1 MSDTAPAAIASDART
16 YILFGVAGTTYAAP
30 SRQVRHIEM
39 VDDVT
44 AVPNAAPHV
53 EGVVFS
59 RGQVVPVVNL
69 RVRFGFDRGER
80 GIKTRL
86 LVVDADGRRVG
97 LLADEAREFITIPE
111 AAVQPPA
118 ASISGLNGNYI
129 EGIATLGERI
139 VLILNIQSV
148 LDATP
153 LTPAPQAS

>member
-1 MSDTAPAAIASDART
+1 MDAST

-69 RVRFGFDRGER
+69 RVRFGFERGER
-80 GIKTRL
+80 DIRSRL
-86 LVVDADGRRVG
+86 LVVDAGGRTVG

-111 AAVQPPA
+111 TAVQPPA
-118 ASISGLNGNYI
+118 TSISGLSGNYI
-129 EGIATLGERI
+129 QGVATIGDRI
-139 VLILNIQSV
+139 VLILDVDDVIGREPIPSV
-148 LDATP
+148 
-153 LTPAPQAS
+153 